1 MNRIITIV
9 AAGFMLLLATVSTAG
24 AAQPGTQ
31 YPVAPSFSV
40 TGIDNRTITSQSL
53 AGKVYIV
60 NFFASWCPPC
70 RAEIPAMIAL
80 QKAYKAKGFTFVG
93 LAVNE
98 SGSTIRKFSLA
109 NGINY
114 PVALADS
121 KIIAD
126 YGRFID
132 GGIRAIP
139 TSFIVDKSGRVVGI
153 ISGARDKAYF
163 EAVILD
169 LLKGTKPTK

>member
-1 MNRIITIV
+1 MKKLFSILI
-9 AAGFMLLLATVSTAG
+9 AGFMLFLATAATVE

-31 YPVAPSFSV
+31 LPLAPSFSV

-53 AGKVYIV
+53 AGKAYIV

-70 RAEIPAMIAL
+70 RAEIPAMVAL
-80 QKAYKAKGFTFVG
+80 QKAYQSKGFTFVG

-98 SGSTIRKFSLA
+98 SGSTIQKFSKA

-121 KIIAD
+121 RIIGD

-139 TSFIVDKSGRVVGI
+139 TSFIVDKSGHIVGI
-153 ISGARDKAYF
+153 ISGSRDKAYF

-169 LLKGTKPTK
+169 LLKGTKTLK